1 MLLALALFLSSDFDQ
16 THARWTEVLAG
27 HVRGEAVDYKALKQ
41 DRAGL
46 DAYVGSLETV
56 QPEEFASWPR
66 AQRFAFWIDAYNAYT
81 VKRVVDAYPIESIQD
96 LGDAKGKVWDQE
108 FIPLGRLFPDAGGK
122 DLSLNDIENRILRPT
137 FKDARVHA
145 AINCASRGCPPILAK
160 AFVGEH
166 LDEQLD
172 EQVQRWLA
180 DPARNRFDAKTRK
193 VVVSKIFDWFKDDF
207 VRDAAASRLARIAQ
221 RPRRSAS
228 RIGSAKDLAIEFQ
241 DCSWKLNDYPLRK
254 P

>member
-16 THARWTEVLAG
+16 THARWTEVLTA

-46 DAYVGSLETV
+46 DAYIGSLETV
-56 QPEEFASWPR
+56 QPEEFAAWSR
-66 AQRFAFWIDAYNAYT
+66 ARRFAFWIDAYNAYT

-108 FIPLGRLFPDAGGK
+108 FIPLGKLFPDAGGK

-160 AFVGEH
+160 AFVAEH

-172 EQVQRWLA
+172 EQVRRWLA
-180 DPARNRFDAKTRK
+180 DPARNRFDAKANK

-207 VRDAAASRLARIAQ
+207 VRDAGSVQAWLASHAPEKEREW
-221 RPRRSAS
+221 
-228 RIGSAKDLAIEFQ
+228 IGSAKDLAIEFR
-241 DCSWKLNDYPLRK
+241 DYSWKLNDYPLRK